1 MKRSIFLSLALIT
14 ALYAAAETNAPADF
28 RVICKDGTVQC
39 YKGADSELTFNDEG
53 TLLYITHPENVTIS
67 YAVEGIEAIEFAASL
82 ADKGYAYDATH
93 IAVTTDP
100 ADDTSYG
107 EVKEEVITDDL
118 HDDYGDFIEN
128 YEPKSTVVITYDG
141 NGVTYTGNPAGVN
154 VITNGAHV
162 TITSTKKNIA
172 YTLKGTTDDGSF
184 KLYSDKKT
192 QITLNGV
199 NISNPTG
206 AAINIQSGKTMMVHL
221 ANGTTNTLEDGTSY
235 TLTNGEQQKG
245 TFFSEGQLVFSGK
258 GTLNITS
265 HYGHGIASDDYVR
278 LRDGNIS
285 ISSVRDG
292 ISTKDRFIMYGGELA
307 INAGQDGVDVGEGY
321 VEIGGG
327 KLNVQAR
334 DEGIT
339 ASYEGDEDTGVVD
352 PLITPYIDIKGGLI
366 KVNTTGDK
374 GHGLRAMSTFTMSGG
389 IIQATT
395 LGAGS
400 KAIMSDGDMSLLG
413 GKITA
418 MTEGD
423 ALYEEDSDE
432 LSSSAAIRSKGLLT
446 IKEMTM
452 GLKCTGKGSRGINS
466 ESDITIEGSG
476 VTVVA
481 VGEDHKHNALTERSV
496 GISTDC
502 TLNVQGGR
510 LLVRAK
516 HAAIE
521 AVDENF
527 TEKAIYES
535 VTTN

>member
-53 TLLYITHPENVTIS
+53 TLLHITHPDNVTIS

-128 YEPKSTVVITYDG
+128 YEPKSTVVITYNG

-192 QITLNGV
+192 QITLSGV
-199 NISNPTG
+199 NITNPTG
-206 AAINIQSGKTMMVHL
+206 AAINVQSGKTMMVHL
-221 ANGTTNTLEDGTSY
+221 ADGTTNTLEDGTSY
-235 TLTNGEQQKG
+235 TLTSGEQQKG

-278 LRDGNIS
+278 LRDGNIT

-292 ISTKDRFIMYGGELA
+292 INTKDRFIMYGGNLT
-307 INAGQDGVDVGEGY
+307 IDAGQDGVDVGEGY
-321 VEIGGG
+321 IEIGGG
-327 KLNVQAR
+327 RIVANAV
-334 DEGIT
+334 DEAIT
-339 ASYEGDEDTGVVD
+339 ASYEGDEDTGIID
-352 PLITPYIDIKGGLI
+352 PAITPYIAIKGGLI
-366 KVNTTGDK
+366 KVTTTGDK
-374 GHGLRAMSTFTMSGG
+374 GHALRAMSTFSMSGG
-389 IIQATT
+389 IVQATT
-395 LGAGS
+395 KGAGS
-400 KAIMSDGDMSLLG
+400 KALMSEENMSLTG

-418 MTEGD
+418 YTEGN
-423 ALYEEDSDE
+423 ALYEDDE
-432 LSSSAAIRSKGLLT
+432 LSSSAAIRSKSLLT
-446 IKEMTM
+446 IDNMSI
-452 GLKCTGKGSRGINS
+452 GLKSTGKGSKGINNEGNILL
-466 ESDITIEGSG
+466 ESSDVKIIAT
-476 VTVVA
+476 
-481 VGEDHKHNALTERSV
+481 GEDDIYGTETTHSV
-496 GISTDC
+496 GISTDGNL
-502 TLNVQGGR
+502 TVKGGR
-510 LLVRAK
+510 LLIKSSHTPIKANNQSF
-516 HAAIE
+516 IDE
-521 AVDENF
+521 AV
-527 TEKAIYES
+527 YEA
-535 VTTN
+535 VTRK